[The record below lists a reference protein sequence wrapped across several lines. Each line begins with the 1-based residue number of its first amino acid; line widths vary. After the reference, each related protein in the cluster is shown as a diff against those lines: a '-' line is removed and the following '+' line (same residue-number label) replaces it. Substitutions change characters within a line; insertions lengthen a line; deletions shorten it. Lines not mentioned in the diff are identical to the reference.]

1 MEEKLSKKHTLN
13 MIDRARLN
21 MTGVTDVFAFDEK
34 VIELETTGGFL
45 DIEGDDL
52 HIVKMNLDSGEL
64 IVEGHV
70 AALVYQEQNTPNK
83 KGSLIARLFK

>member
-1 MEEKLSKKHTLN
+1 MEEKLAKKHTLTLL
-13 MIDRARLN
+13 DQARLN

-34 VIELETTGGFL
+34 VIELETSQGYL

-70 AALVYQEQNTPNK
+70 SALIYQEQNSSSK
-83 KGSLIARLFK
+83 KGSLLAKLFK

>member
-21 MTGVTDVFAFDEK
+21 MTGVIDVFAFDEK
-34 VIELETTGGFL
+34 VIELETSGGFL

-70 AALVYQEQNTPNK
+70 TALVYQEQNTPSK

>member
-1 MEEKLSKKHTLN
+1 MAKKHTLTLL
-13 MIDRARLN
+13 DRTRLN

-34 VIELETTGGFL
+34 VIELETSQGYL

-70 AALVYQEQNTPNK
+70 SGLIYQEQNNSSK
-83 KGSLIARLFK
+83 KGSLLGKLFK

>member
-13 MIDRARLN
+13 MIDRTRLN

-45 DIEGDDL
+45 DIEGEDL

-70 AALVYQEQNTPNK
+70 SALIYQEQNTPNK

>member
-34 VIELETTGGFL
+34 VIELETSGGFL

-70 AALVYQEQNTPNK
+70 TALVYQEQNTPNK

>member
-34 VIELETTGGFL
+34 VIELETSGGFL

-64 IVEGHV
+64 IVEGRV
-70 AALVYQEQNTPNK
+70 TALVYQEQNMPSK

>member
-34 VIELETTGGFL
+34 VIELETSGGFL

-64 IVEGHV
+64 IVEGRV
-70 AALVYQEQNTPNK
+70 TALVYQEQNTPSK